1 MTAWHIVASEYPPD
15 IGGVSDYTHRIA
27 EALVHDGEEVHVW
40 CPPSQASREASR
52 VHVHSDGGR
61 FRWFDL
67 RRLADSLDAYPSP
80 RRLLVQ
86 WVPHGFG
93 YRSMNLWFCLW
104 LARRAAR
111 GDCLELMVHEPFIE
125 LKRGPLRHVAVA
137 LVHRVMTMVL
147 MASASRVW
155 VSIPA
160 WEPLLR
166 PYALG
171 RRVRIDWLP
180 VPACVTTLRDSAGLV
195 RDAYV
200 SGTQPLI
207 GHFGSFGR
215 EVSSLLMN
223 ALPAVMESS
232 AQPSIL
238 LIGARSEEFRDALVA
253 QQPAWRARV
262 HATGY
267 VGSADLTQYLNVCD
281 LFLQP
286 YPDGITSRRTSA
298 MACLAL
304 GRPVVST
311 RGHLTEALWETSGA
325 VKLAPVSEP
334 HAFAS
339 AALQLMNDPGERR
352 RLGRAG
358 LRLYRDRFTLSSVS
372 ATLRAA
378 SSGAI

>member
-1 MTAWHIVASEYPPD
+1 MSIWHIVASEYPPD
-15 IGGVSDYTHRIA
+15 IGGVSDYTRQIA

-40 CPPSQASREASR
+40 CPPSQQRREASQ
-52 VHVHSDGGR
+52 VHVHTEGGR

-67 RRLADSLDAYPSP
+67 RLLADALDAYPAP

-93 YRSMNLWFCLW
+93 YRAMNLWFCLW
-104 LARRAAR
+104 LARRVAR
-111 GDCLELMVHEPFIE
+111 GDRIELMVHEPFIE
-125 LKRGPLRHVAVA
+125 LKRGPVRHVAIA

-147 MASASRVW
+147 MGSASRVW

-171 RRVRIDWLP
+171 RRIRIDWLP
-180 VPACVTTLRDSAGLV
+180 VPACVTMLRHTDGLV
-195 RDAYV
+195 REAYV
-200 SGTQPLI
+200 SEAQPLI
-207 GHFGSFGR
+207 GHFGSYGH
-215 EVSSLLMN
+215 EVSTLLMS

-232 AQPSIL
+232 AQPSLL
-238 LIGARSEEFRDALVA
+238 LIGARSQAFRETLIAR
-253 QQPAWRARV
+253 QPAWSTRV

-267 VGSADLTQYLNVCD
+267 VASADLTRYLNLCD

-286 YPDGITSRRTSA
+286 YPDGISSRRTSA

-304 GRPVVST
+304 GRPLVST
-311 RGHLTEALWETSGA
+311 TGHLTEPLWETSGA

-334 HAFAS
+334 RELAS
-339 AALQLMNDPGERR
+339 AALRLMTDPGERA

-358 LRLYRDRFTLSSVS
+358 QRLYRDRFTLSSVA
-372 ATLRAA
+372 ATLKAA
-378 SSGAI
+378 SSEAM